1 MNNLILNGDGYLGL
15 PTATHLAA
23 QADIVW
29 VVHNF
34 ATQKWEP
41 EDGAEPIMPRPTLHH
56 RAKIWNNCGVGEPIY
71 MKVDDLAKYR
81 FVCNLRK
88 TKPDAAS
95 PKIRWTVG
103 KITEDEA

>member
-1 MNNLILNGDGYLGL
+1 MNNLIFGGDGYLSL
-15 PTATHLAA
+15 PTATHFAA

-34 ATQKWEP
+34 GLKKWEP
-41 EDGAEPIMPRPTLHH
+41 EDSAEPIMPILTLHH
-56 RAKIWNNCGVGEPIY
+56 RVKIWNNCGVGEPIQ

-81 FVCNLRK
+81 FAYGLRE

-95 PKIRWTVG
+95 PKINWTVG
-103 KITEDEA
+103 ESTEDEA